1 MRRSHVL
8 AASLFVVV
16 AILAVQPAFAQQT
29 TGNIA
34 GRVVDDQRSAVP
46 GASVTATNTQTG
58 AKRSVTSDAE
68 GMYRFTAL
76 QIGTYDLIIELSGF
90 ATVDRKAVQV
100 SVGQTLNLD
109 IGLKIAKMAE
119 TVTVTGETPLV
130 ETTSSSV
137 GGVVDVAKI
146 ESLPLNGRQ
155 FANLAMTIP
164 GVGMGFHSDPTKST
178 QYSPQ
183 IGGGNGR
190 NVNYQIDGGDN
201 NDDTVGGLLQMFP
214 LEAIQEFNMVTQ
226 RYKAE
231 YGRSNGGVMS
241 IVTKGG
247 TNQLKGSWFTLGR
260 DKSLNAQTETEKLN
274 GIDKQDY
281 RRYQFGGSLGGP
293 IVENKAHFFAAV
305 ERTQQDT
312 KQSVNTSGLFP
323 SLDGIYPVGYRETLF
338 TGKVTANVTTNQY
351 LSVRYGRNSNSQPYN
366 AGPQAPP
373 NDWGDTK
380 NTFNSVNLN
389 HNWILG
395 GSKLNEFIFQYAD
408 FSDYMTARSNLPYES
423 FPNGVAVG
431 QDINTP
437 QTTIQ
442 HKFQFR
448 DDFSWH
454 KGGGWGLGHDF
465 RTGMNFI
472 YEPRLYV
479 TFNTGTLAYQYT
491 HLTNDPNGPITAVSR
506 GGGDSSANI
515 PTKQFGMYFQD
526 DWRVHDRLTL
536 NLGLRYDL
544 NTGFAIDQSKNPNFV
559 LLQQA
564 GAAGKLAGII
574 GLEDFGLP
582 SREDYNNVQPRLG
595 FAWDVKGNGK
605 DVVRG
610 GWGIYYDFGY
620 TNANI
625 LFAAI
630 NANGVGAGTIF
641 TVSDQ
646 NGIKNPNGTFFKVSD
661 PISNIASQNEAGAL
675 PMGSHVAS
683 PRILQPYTMQ
693 TSAGW
698 SHEFNPTT
706 VVDIDYVHINGH
718 DLGLRWPLNT
728 RVGGASSSFPRRLD
742 NLVAGTLAPASITFD
757 ISKGTSQFDSINFG
771 IRRRMD
777 KRVQFNA
784 WYSLSSAKSMGS
796 TGVDELSGNFVQ
808 DTTNPFAPV
817 QTGPSGHT
825 DARHRITLSAVI
837 EAPGGINISPIFRY
851 RSALPVMILYG
862 YDNNQ
867 NGVNNDIYTEAYAF
881 AGLDANGNPTIKSLG
896 ECSTINC
903 GRGTSLSV
911 FNLRVSKVIP
921 LGNRMHLEA
930 IAEVFNLFNA
940 LNPGDFIG
948 SFFTGSK
955 SSHSLN
961 SDFLRPTSFA
971 GDFQMPEQRVGQ
983 IGFRFT
989 F

>member
-1 MRRSHVL
+1 MSKRHVVPAL
-8 AASLFVVV
+8 LLLVVGLLVV
-16 AILAVQPAFAQQT
+16 APAYAQQT
-29 TGNIA
+29 TGNIV
-34 GRVVDDQRSAVP
+34 GRVLDEQKSAVP
-46 GASVTATNTQTG
+46 GATVTATNPATG
-58 AKRSVTSDAE
+58 FKRAATSDAE

-76 QIGTYDLIIELSGF
+76 PIGSYDLVIELTGF
-90 ATVDRKAVQV
+90 ATVDRKGIQV
-100 SVGQTLNLD
+100 SVGQTLSVD
-109 IGLKIAKMAE
+109 IDLKIAKMAE

-137 GGVVDVAKI
+137 GGVVDVTKI
-146 ESLPLNGRQ
+146 EALPLNGRQ

-201 NDDTVGGLLQMFP
+201 NDDTVGGLLQLFP

-241 IVTKGG
+241 IVTRGG
-247 TNQLKGSWFTLGR
+247 TNQFKGSWFTLGR

-274 GIDKQDY
+274 DIDKQYY
-281 RRYQFGGSLGGP
+281 RRYQFGGSFGGP
-293 IVENKAHFFAAV
+293 IVQNKVHFFAAG

-312 KQSVNTSGLFP
+312 KQAVNTSGLFP
-323 SLDGIYPVGYRETLF
+323 DRDGIYNVGYRENLL

-351 LSVRYGRNSNSQPYN
+351 LSVRYGRNSNAQPYN
-366 AGPQAPP
+366 AGPQSPP
-373 NDWGDTK
+373 DNWGDSA
-380 NTFNSVNLN
+380 NAFNSINLN

-408 FSDYMTARSNLPYES
+408 FTNHITARSNLPQES
-423 FPNGVAVG
+423 FPNGVRVG
-431 QDINTP
+431 QDTNTP

-465 RTGMNFI
+465 RTGMNII

-479 TFNTGTLAYQYT
+479 TFNTGTMAYSYT
-491 HLTNDPNGPITAVSR
+491 HQTNDINGPITAVSKN
-506 GGGDSSANI
+506 GGDSTANI

-526 DWRVHDRLTL
+526 DWRVRDRLTL
-536 NLGLRYDL
+536 NLGLRYDV
-544 NTGFAIDQSKNPNFV
+544 NTGFAINQSKNPNFV
-559 LLQQA
+559 KLQDA
-564 GAAGKLAGII
+564 GAAGKLAGFI
-574 GLEDFGLP
+574 GFEDFGLAP
-582 SREDYNNVQPRLG
+582 REDYNNIQPRVGL
-595 FAWDVKGNGK
+595 AYDVHGDGK
-605 DVVRG
+605 DVLRG

-630 NANGVGAGTIF
+630 NASGIGAGQVF
-641 TVSDQ
+641 SVSNS
-646 NGIKNPNGTFFKVSD
+646 NGIKNANGTFFKVSD
-661 PISNIASQNEAGAL
+661 PIGNIASQNEITGP

-683 PRILQPYTMQ
+683 PRILQPYTQQ

-698 SHEFNPTT
+698 SHELSPTT

-718 DLGLRWPLNT
+718 DLGLRWQLNT
-728 RVGGASSSFPRRLD
+728 RVGGTSGPRRLND
-742 NLVAGTLAPASITFD
+742 LVPGLNPPNVTLD
-757 ISKGTSQFDSINFG
+757 ISQGYSRFDSINIG

-777 KRVQFNA
+777 RRVQFNA
-784 WYSLSSAKSMGS
+784 WYSLASAKG
-796 TGVDELSGNFVQ
+796 TGGNGGDELTNQWVQ
-808 DTTNPFAPV
+808 DATNPFAPV
-817 QTGPSGHT
+817 QFGPSGRT
-825 DARHRITLSAVI
+825 DSRHRITVSAVI
-837 EAPGGINISPIFRY
+837 EAPGRVNVSPIFRF
-851 RSALPVMILYG
+851 RSALPLNITYG

-867 NGVNNDIYTEAYAF
+867 NGANNDIFTEAYAF
-881 AGLDANGNPTIKSLG
+881 AGLDAAGNPKLQLLG
-896 ECSTINC
+896 DCPTINC
-903 GRGTSLSV
+903 GRGTNQSV
-911 FNLRVSKVIP
+911 FNLRVSRVFA
-921 LGNRMHLEA
+921 LGGRAHLEA

-940 LNPGDFIG
+940 LNPGNFIG
-948 SFFTGSK
+948 SYYTGSK

-961 SDFLRPTSFA
+961 PNFLRPNSFA